1 MKKKLSMAAL
11 ALMGFWGSAQE
22 VIFYENFNNPDNIGD
37 WLGFDRDRDDEA
49 WSILQGSDDFTA
61 LAGWDGD
68 AGHMA
73 GSFAYNLNPGQNAPL
88 DVDDLVVSPAIDIP
102 ADGKSK
108 LSFKIGVTTS
118 DMSDIT
124 YQLYIVEEGA
134 KFNPFLAPIDEENFN
149 GQSVAKTKEIDLS
162 AYKGKKVRFYW
173 RHYKTFFQFV
183 LLLDEVKVVKE
194 ENLST
199 QELSAEKFAIYP
211 NPVAETLYIGGQGKI
226 KHYDIHN
233 NAGQL
238 VLTGST
244 KEVDVKALPQG
255 IYFLTLVDGDNV
267 KQTFKFIKK

>member
-1 MKKKLSMAAL
+1 MTAL

-22 VIFYENFNNPDNIGD
+22 IIFYENFNIPENLGD
-37 WLGFDRDRDDEA
+37 WRLFDRDRDGEN
-49 WSILQGSDDFTA
+49 WNVVQGSDGFTA
-61 LAGWDGD
+61 YAGWDGD
-68 AGHMA
+68 AGHMV

-124 YQLYIVEEGA
+124 YQLYIVEEGT
-134 KFNPFLAPIDEENFN
+134 KFDPFSTPVDEENFN
-149 GQSVAKTKEIDLS
+149 GQSAAKTKEIDLS

-211 NPVAETLYIGGQGKI
+211 NPVTETLHIGGQGKI

-233 NAGQL
+233 NVGQL

-244 KEVDVKALPQG
+244 KEIDVKALPQG

-267 KQTFKFIKK
+267 KQTLKFIKK

>member
-1 MKKKLSMAAL
+1 MKKKLSMAVL

-22 VIFYENFNNPDNIGD
+22 VIFYENFNNTDNIGD

-68 AGHMA
+68 AGYMA

-88 DVDDLVVSPAIDIP
+88 DVDDLLVSPAIDIP
-102 ADGKSK
+102 VDGKSK

-124 YQLYIVEEGA
+124 YQLYIVEEGT
-134 KFNPFLAPIDEENFN
+134 KFNPFLAPADEENFN
-149 GQSVAKTKEIDLS
+149 GQAVAKTKEIDLS

-194 ENLST
+194 GNLST
-199 QELSAEKFAIYP
+199 QELSTNKFAVYP
-211 NPVAETLYIGGQGKI
+211 NPVAETLYIGGQGRI
-226 KHYDIHN
+226 KHYEIHN
-233 NAGQL
+233 TTGQL
-238 VLTGST
+238 VKTGST
-244 KEVDVKALPQG
+244 KEVDVKTLPQG
-255 IYFLTLVDGDNV
+255 VYFLTLVDEDNV

>member
-11 ALMGFWGSAQE
+11 AFMGFWGSAQE
-22 VIFYENFNNPDNIGD
+22 IIFYENFNIPENLGD
-37 WLGFDRDRDDEA
+37 WRLFDRDRDGEN
-49 WSILQGSDDFTA
+49 WNVVQGSDGFTA
-61 LAGWDGD
+61 YAGWDGD
-68 AGHMA
+68 AGHMV

-124 YQLYIVEEGA
+124 YQLYIVEEGT
-134 KFNPFLAPIDEENFN
+134 KFDPFSMPVDEENFN

-211 NPVAETLYIGGQGKI
+211 NPVAETLHIGGQGKI

-233 NAGQL
+233 NVGQL

-244 KEVDVKALPQG
+244 KEIDVKALPQG